1 MQNSQPPQIGFSQSP
16 QLVEGRFESPM
27 YYSSFFEW
35 KEGIGSIANA
45 EVVIGEKSIRLN
57 ELAKI
62 KLMKETAVNGS
73 RKIKLSHI
81 THDILFSV

>member
-1 MQNSQPPQIGFSQSP
+1 
-16 QLVEGRFESPM
+16 M